1 MTFNRAS
8 LDKYLMATFLGL
20 GMVVMGLSS
29 TDTWWIAIGGV
40 VLAVTILFAVI
51 DIYDW
56 THKSKDDPSSDSQ
69 PPSKVRVVLM
79 LPICLLL
86 AAGLFYLGGTEGIIM
101 AVLLVLMYLVL
112 VFLTFTPDT
121 PVKLFSLTTSIPVT
135 SGSEQ
140 GKKLAEA
147 MSADPD
153 EADAALRK
161 HLAEH
166 PIVPEGGLFGA
177 LDALSGGR
185 LKESLAD
192 AGKTATVQRTPEG
205 YAMHS
210 DVHLELHPSGEVLD
224 AVLSAISG
232 KAPPRKVPQIAGGNA
247 PPAAESFLAQG
258 DDFRIRG
265 MDTESREAYEKAE
278 AHALVDWANSQTR
291 ERSVLPTVLV
301 RLGKL
306 DAARALLSEALAS
319 APNDEGL
326 LAAQALLEDE
336 AK

>member
-1 MTFNRAS
+1 MTFNRAT

-29 TDTWWIAIGGV
+29 TDRWWIAIGGI
-40 VLAVTILFAVI
+40 VLVVTILFAVM

-56 THKSKDDPSSDSQ
+56 AHKSKDDSSDGQ
-69 PPSKVRVVLM
+69 PPSKLRVVLM
-79 LPICLLL
+79 FPICLLL
-86 AAGLFYLGGTEGIIM
+86 AAGLFVLGGIEGIIM
-101 AVLLVLMYLVL
+101 AALLVLMYLAL
-112 VFLTFTPDT
+112 VFLTFLPDQ

-140 GKKLAEA
+140 EKRLAEA
-147 MSADPD
+147 MSGNPD
-153 EADAALRK
+153 EAADALRK

-166 PIVPEGGLFGA
+166 PIVPEGGLFGV

-185 LKESLAD
+185 LKQSLAD
-192 AGKTATVQRTPEG
+192 AGKTATVERTPEG
-205 YAMHS
+205 FAMHG
-210 DVHLELHPSGEVLD
+210 DVQLELHPSGEILD

-232 KAPPRKVPQIAGGNA
+232 KTVPRKVPQTAGADA

-258 DDFRIRG
+258 DDFRTHGKDKEARQ
-265 MDTESREAYEKAE
+265 AYEKAE
-278 AHALVDWANSQTR
+278 AHALVDWANGVTR
-291 ERSVLPTVLV
+291 ARGLLPTVLV

-306 DAARALLSEALAS
+306 DAARGLLSEALAS
-319 APNDEGL
+319 TPSDEGL